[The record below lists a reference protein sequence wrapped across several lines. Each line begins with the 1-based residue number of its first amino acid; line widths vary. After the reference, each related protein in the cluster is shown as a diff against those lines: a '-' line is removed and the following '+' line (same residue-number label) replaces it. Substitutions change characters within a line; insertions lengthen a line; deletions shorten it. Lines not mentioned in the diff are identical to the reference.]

1 MYRIP
6 IFAARPA
13 YRFARVWFPRDA
25 SRSARPK
32 RMSILSWAI
41 FRSDPFRRRWAI
53 PRTLRS
59 PAKRVPAPP
68 VTPGGQTFF
77 PQVTIDGGE
86 SVKARVKSI
95 YRHLKK
101 PVDAIVLSNST
112 DPHIDMSFF
121 YAAGLTDGLFEGCT
135 AWLFPD
141 GRCEIV
147 TSALEEEAAKKSG
160 LPLHI
165 FRNRDER
172 LAAMRR
178 LVKGLRRIGINASEI
193 TQKAYAELTKLAPRA
208 RFSDVSDA
216 VMKTRLV
223 KDETE
228 IDLIRTACSIAS
240 KSFEQTL
247 PFIRAGRT
255 ESEVAAELVY
265 TMQKNGATGPAFRTI
280 VGAGPNSAEPHYTAG
295 PREIRKGD
303 LIVIDFGALF
313 KMYHSDVT
321 RTVVVGDPSP
331 EQREMYDVVRRA
343 QDAAME
349 KLRPGIKGKSVD
361 AAARKL
367 IDSTKY
373 KGQFIH
379 GLGHSIGLATHDGGG
394 LNSVSDIVLKP
405 SMVFT
410 NEPGVYVSGF
420 GGVRIEDD
428 VLITKGGPEILS
440 TASRDLIRVG

>member
-1 MYRIP
+1 MK
-6 IFAARPA
+6 
-13 YRFARVWFPRDA
+13 V
-25 SRSARPK
+25 
-32 RMSILSWAI
+32 
-41 FRSDPFRRRWAI
+41 
-53 PRTLRS
+53 
-59 PAKRVPAPP
+59 
-68 VTPGGQTFF
+68 
-77 PQVTIDGGE
+77 
-86 SVKARVKSI
+86 RVKTI
-95 YRHLKK
+95 YRNLKK
-101 PVDAIVLSNST
+101 PVDAIVFSNST
-112 DPHIDMSFF
+112 DPHIDLSFF
-121 YAAGLTDGLFEGCT
+121 YATGLTDGLFEGCT

-172 LAAMRR
+172 LAVMKR
-178 LVKGLRRIGINASEI
+178 LVKGLRRIGVNASEI

-208 RFSDVSDA
+208 RFSDVSEA

-223 KDETE
+223 KDGAE
-228 IDLIRTACSIAS
+228 IELIRTACGIAS
-240 KSFEQTL
+240 RSLEQIL

-295 PREIRKGD
+295 PREIRRGD

-321 RTVVVGDPSP
+321 RTVVVGEATA
-331 EQREMYDVVRRA
+331 EQREMYDTVRRA

-367 IDSTKY
+367 IDATKY
-373 KGQFIH
+373 KGRFIH

-394 LNSVSDIVLKP
+394 LNSVSEIVLKP

-428 VLITKGGPEILS
+428 VLVTKGTPEILS
-440 TASRDLIRVG
+440 TASRDLISVG